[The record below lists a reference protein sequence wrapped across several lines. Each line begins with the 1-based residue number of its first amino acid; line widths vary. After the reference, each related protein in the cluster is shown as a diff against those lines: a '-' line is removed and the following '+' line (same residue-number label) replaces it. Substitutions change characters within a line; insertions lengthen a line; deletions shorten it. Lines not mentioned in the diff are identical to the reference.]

1 VSDKTLVEALAKAQ
15 SEMDAPVKDKKNPQ
29 FGSLYASLGSIITA
43 VKPALNNNG
52 IAYVQRSLP
61 TEDGISIETVFYG
74 MGESLETGP
83 VTIPAAKITPQ
94 GFGSAMTYAKRYSL
108 AMACGVDADEDDDG
122 HVAEQEA
129 QTKAKAPT
137 KKLPPKKPEGKKE
150 TALSKAIN
158 VADFAAA
165 KEQLLGELSLCKNAE
180 EASDVMRK
188 IFPKIKAD
196 YSNEDSWSDFAAAV
210 KTKIEEI
217 TSQKKIE
224 EENSDIPF

>member
-1 VSDKTLVEALAKAQ
+1 MSDKTLVEALAKAQ

-43 VKPALNNNG
+43 VKPALNSNG

-74 MGESLETGP
+74 MGETLETGP

-122 HVAEQEA
+122 EVAEVEQ
-129 QTKAKAPT
+129 AKAPIRKPT
-137 KKLPPKKPEGKKE
+137 AKKPTAKKE
-150 TALSKAIN
+150 SALSKAIN

-165 KEQLLGELSLCKNAE
+165 KEKLLGELSLCKNAE

-196 YSNEDSWSDFAAAV
+196 YSNEDSWSDFSAAV
-210 KTKIEEI
+210 KEKIEEI